1 MAGCSFSLAQVG
13 INTDGSSP
21 DPSSIVDA
29 KSSTKG
35 FLIPRM
41 TAAQRDAITSPAAG
55 LMVFCTDCGTHGSLS
70 IYSNG
75 IWQTFSPC
83 TIAAPAAG
91 TNVVTIGQVIWTWNA
106 VAGASGYK
114 WSATNNYST
123 ATDMGTSLTKTETGI
138 ACGTAYTRYV
148 WSYNSCSFSS
158 SATLTETIPA
168 AAPAAPAAGT
178 HVSTQTQITWN
189 WNTVSGATGYRW
201 SNVNDFSTATEMG
214 LTTSKIEG
222 SLTCGT
228 LYTRYAWAY
237 NGCGYSTPVTLTQ
250 STIACWCGDP
260 FTINHVTSGGVAPV
274 DKSVT
279 YGTVT
284 NIPGETSKCWITRN
298 LGASQ
303 QATAVNDAT
312 EASAGW
318 YWQFNRKQGY
328 KHDGSTLTPSWTI
341 TSIDESSDW
350 TLLNDPCALEL
361 GAGWRIPTLTEW
373 CNVDNSGGWTN
384 WNGPW
389 SSNLKMHA
397 AGYWPPGMVHS
408 TTAVQTATTGAVR
421 SQAIQAAGT

>member
-1 MAGCSFSLAQVG
+1 M
-13 INTDGSSP
+13 
-21 DPSSIVDA
+21 
-29 KSSTKG
+29 
-35 FLIPRM
+35 
-41 TAAQRDAITSPAAG
+41 
-55 LMVFCTDCGTHGSLS
+55 
-70 IYSNG
+70 
-75 IWQTFSPC
+75 
-83 TIAAPAAG
+83 
-91 TNVVTIGQVIWTWNA
+91 
-106 VAGASGYK
+106 
-114 WSATNNYST
+114 
-123 ATDMGTSLTKTETGI
+123 TKTETGI

-148 WSYNSCSFSS
+148 WSYNSCSFSIPV
-158 SATLTETIPA
+158 TLSETIPA
-168 AAPAAPAAGT
+168 AAAATPAAGT

-201 SNVNDFSTATEMG
+201 SNLNDFATATEMG
-214 LTTSKIEG
+214 LSTSKVEDT
-222 SLTCGT
+222 LTCGT

-250 STIACWCGDP
+250 STLACWICGDP

-303 QATAVNDAT
+303 QATAVDDAT

-328 KHDGSTLTPSWTI
+328 KHDGCTLTPSWTI
-341 TSIDESSDW
+341 TYINENSDW

-361 GAGWRIPTLTEW
+361 GIGWRIPTYTEW
-373 CNVDNSGGWTN
+373 YNVDNSGGWTN

-389 SSNLKMHA
+389 GSNLKMHA
-397 AGYWPPGMVHS
+397 AGFLDIGDGSLYGRGFYGHYWSS
-408 TTAVQTATTGAVR
+408 TQNG
-421 SQAIQAAGT
+421 SSAGWDLYFLNSYCHMNYYGKANGNSLRCLRE